1 MYLSEM
7 KLFERV
13 NYNKMVL
20 FQNQNKKEKG
30 KTSVQY
36 HTIRLW
42 GPMEDDFGEWTN
54 RLQKIIF
61 LFWVKSLDRRGE

>member
-30 KTSVQY
+30 ETSVQY
-36 HTIRLW
+36 HHTIRLK
-42 GPMEDDFGEWTN
+42 GPMEDVYGERVDEQITEN
-54 RLQKIIF
+54 YIF
-61 LFWVKSLDRRGE
+61 ILGKKFR